1 MNLVYNF
8 DTAQIL
14 YYIVWFLAYLI
25 AFMVGLFT
33 TFFKRFIF
41 KFFIFILLSFLL
53 FVGINYLFDGVYFS
67 PFIISL
73 ITWLFLILNEYKP
86 NSFQKVNNKTS
97 GSQCIRLPVLS
108 GFNKKYL
115 EFYYHY
121 ANFLVYGGAGSGKTK
136 SIGKW
141 LLDEYIR
148 LGFSGFIYD
157 FKDVDY
163 TQTAYNIMK
172 KYNYQGKFYYVN
184 FDNLNNSY
192 RFNPLRVVS
201 DSTMLMQLM
210 EDMLL
215 SMQAKDAKQD
225 EWFAGG
231 LGILRGV
238 AYRLFDEF
246 RDTENPEKDF
256 CTIPHILMLIMLASP
271 AELTR
276 FLEQNTVAEMM
287 AGAFLKAKDS
297 EKTQASYLSTLC
309 NQISAISSDRNIAW
323 VLSGNDFEFNL
334 LDPNEPKFFAIS
346 NNFSKNS
353 IYSPVIAMLISISS
367 RQFTMQN
374 KVPFVYFLDE
384 MTTVKVKNFETLPS
398 VLREYKAAFVLLT
411 QSGAKLENLYGKL
424 DRSSVEA
431 NFGNMFLGRTKDV
444 EALKYYPLFFGKEEK
459 ERTSRSKG
467 KSGSSGNSSVTI
479 STQKEDIYQGK
490 DFSELEPGQ
499 FIGSATRANV
509 NDFKVKF
516 KMFEMDEVQL
526 DVIKAVSPE
535 QVTAWYSKIMQDVR
549 SILDGEL

>member
-1 MNLVYNF
+1 MIDIMNIN
-8 DTAQIL
+8 ANQIL
-14 YYIVWFLAYLI
+14 HYMVWFFVYLV
-25 AFMVGLFT
+25 AFMLGLFT
-33 TFFKRFIF
+33 TFFRRFWINLIAWIVAAACL
-41 KFFIFILLSFLL
+41 FFSLNYFFEGTFYYPVIVSF
-53 FVGINYLFDGVYFS
+53 V
-67 PFIISL
+67 
-73 ITWLFLILNEYKP
+73 TWLFFILHDNRP
-86 NSFQKVNNKTS
+86 NGLRGNDKKSKKDDA
-97 GSQCIRLPVLS
+97 IRLPVLS
-108 GFNKKYL
+108 GVNKKYL

-172 KYNYQGKFYYVN
+172 KYNYPGKFYYVN
-184 FDNLNNSY
+184 FDNLNSSY

-225 EWFAGG
+225 EWFSGG

-238 AYRLFDEF
+238 AHRMFDEYQNL
-246 RDTENPEKDF
+246 ENPEEDC

-276 FLEQNTVAEMM
+276 FLEQNTIAEMM

-309 NQISAISSDRNIAW
+309 NQIAAISSDKNIAW

-353 IYSPVIAMLISISS
+353 IYSPVIAMLISISA
-367 RQFTMQN
+367 RQFTMKN

-459 ERTSRSKG
+459 ERMSRSKG

-509 NDFKVKF
+509 KDFKVKF

-526 DVIKAVSPE
+526 DVVKVVSQE
-535 QVTAWYSKIMQDVR
+535 QITAQYSKIMQDVR
-549 SILDGEL
+549 DILEGNR